1 MSVPTAPRRNISD
14 ALVAPRSRRSASL
27 NDLSHNSSLKLLL
40 KSDMSECENDDPLLR
55 SARKITDINCTY
67 VISACQTPGGTPLT
81 PNPVARLTLQR
92 RVTRNKDSSLLG
104 SGVGES
110 AEKGTETCL
119 TLQRR
124 PRMGSVNKG
133 TPVQTGSVDKGTPAQ
148 TGSVDKGTPAW
159 HVAGT
164 AGSNCTSQ
172 EMGTNVKMVNG
183 DKSFLAAPAVPSAED
198 TNCTDLRAETFP
210 ALRGADN
217 SVAPQCLSH
226 STPIRPQ
233 NQPEVVRLGHLAA
246 KPLSCKLNITVSGTG
261 SFHHRNTGK
270 GVLKNTN
277 KFDCLKKRTPTK
289 CVAEHRWTPWCGT
302 PQLKSPAA
310 SMLRNRTPSSQV
322 KPKPQSSLLA
332 NKRERSQEHT
342 LPPKEDSAVQSTSSE
357 RDPAGAESSQVTV
370 AVRVRP
376 FSRRE
381 KAESASQV
389 VFLNGEEIA
398 VRHPDMRHVYTFTY
412 DVSFW
417 SFDERHL
424 HYAGQTTVYET
435 LAAPLL
441 ARALEGY
448 NACLFAYGQTGSGKS
463 YTMMGFGE
471 EPGII
476 PRFCEDLFAQVA
488 KRQTQEVRYH
498 LEMSFFEVYNEKI
511 HDLLVCKGENG
522 QRKQPLR
529 VREHPVSGPY
539 VEALAVNVVASY
551 CDVQGWLE
559 LGSKQRATAATGM
572 NDKSSRSHAVVTL
585 VMTRTQTELVDG
597 EEHGHRV
604 TSRIH
609 LVDLAGSERCGSTR
623 TSGQQLR
630 EGVSINKSLLT
641 LGKVISALAE
651 HGSQRTVFI
660 PYRESVL
667 TWLLKE
673 SLGGNSK
680 TVMIATVSPAASSV
694 EETLSTLRY
703 AHQARRIVNV
713 ARVNEDVS
721 AQLIRE
727 LKAEIEKLKA
737 AQKSRQHGDPER
749 NRLCWQ
755 EVTFLRMKLHQ
766 QERDMAEMQRMW
778 KEKFEQAEKRKHEEI
793 KELQKAGITFQ
804 VDNHLPNLVNLS
816 EDPQLSEM
824 LLYVIKE
831 GTTTVGKCCPTSQ
844 PDIQLSGVLV
854 ADNHC
859 MITNVDGT
867 VSIVPIGEAKT
878 YINGRHILEPT
889 ELHHGDRVVLGGDH
903 YFRFNHPVEVQMR
916 LSTGGVPISE
926 GPKDFD
932 FAKNELLVAQR
943 AQLEA
948 EVQEARLQAK
958 QEMLQGVQIAREVA
972 EQELSSQRAAYES
985 RIEALE
991 AELRE
996 ESHQKKMQELSHQEA
1011 SHRIEELERAK
1022 QRLEQEVHAS
1032 RKRLAVQSLAA
1043 RQALEDHSI
1052 RHARILEA
1060 LEAEKQKIAKEV
1072 QILQQSHKDKTF
1084 TIPTSWSS
1092 MKLSMMLQEANAVS
1106 SRLKRYYVF
1115 GRHELSD
1122 KGSGPDPCIRVQN
1135 LRLGVSTFWSL
1146 EKFESKLVAM
1156 KELYESNC
1164 ANKCDNLFCDP
1175 EDEWEP
1181 DITNAPLSSFS
1192 RRRSRSLV
1200 KDRRI
1205 SSYLHD
1211 VQAPSGLMQKLST
1224 VCPDP
1229 PAPTLPRICRELIG
1243 SSLAVLGES
1252 HEGGTVANSLLGNFL
1267 AVYSGLLTIARAH
1280 EEQDEES
1287 QDDMFSSNRMAQAQA
1302 VQIAC
1307 AFGQLTAL
1315 LMHWLAS
1322 VPPSIGTNVVR
1333 LADELRQEVKMLG
1346 GHLQVFLQGCCAD
1359 IPSMVKDAQK
1369 KAIRSVQQA
1378 VNCVGQLAVLQGNE
1392 LCLPEAGGD
1401 EGASIPEEFETAV
1414 WGGVGLGLGTLLTS
1428 GVARAQELQRE
1439 LLRQCPQDQVTQQ
1452 KNTNAQAFV
1461 RALESVFAEWKTSS
1475 SRCPAQE
1482 GGSGYQDLKKMVDCA
1497 PELLKLQHCLEQTFQ
1512 IVISALRGRA
1522 GDGSQ
1527 LRSCVE
1533 SVCSLAQALPTNGCR
1548 SRGDLQSAARSLLLC
1563 FESEEGPDVLK
1574 PQETRDPHG
1583 SDGRQQCGPSRT
1595 GSSSGKGIPKR
1606 IYQLPSCPRQS
1617 SEGRAPSRTR
1627 WV

>member
-1 MSVPTAPRRNISD
+1 MSVPTVPRRNISD
-14 ALVAPRSRRSASL
+14 ALDASRSRRSASL

-40 KSDMSECENDDPLLR
+40 KSDMSECENDEPLLR
-55 SARKITDINCTY
+55 SARKIKDINCTY
-67 VISACQTPGGTPLT
+67 VISACQTPGGTPLA
-81 PNPVARLTLQR
+81 PNPVGRLTLQR

-110 AEKGTETCL
+110 AEKGTETRL

-124 PRMGSVNKG
+124 PR
-133 TPVQTGSVDKGTPAQ
+133 TGP
-148 TGSVDKGTPAW
+148 VDKGTPAW
-159 HVAGT
+159 NVAGT

-183 DKSFLAAPAVPSAED
+183 DKCSLAASAIPSAED
-198 TNCTDLRAETFP
+198 TNGTDLRAETFP
-210 ALRGADN
+210 ALRGADD

-226 STPIRPQ
+226 STPIHPQ
-233 NQPEVVRLGHLAA
+233 SQPEVVWSGRLAA
-246 KPLSCKLNITVSGTG
+246 KPLPCKLDITVSGTG
-261 SFHHRNTGK
+261 SFHHRNIGK
-270 GVLKNTN
+270 GVAKNTN

-289 CVAEHRWTPWCGT
+289 CVAEHGWTPWCGT

-310 SMLRNRTPSSQV
+310 SMLRRRTPSSQV
-322 KPKPQSSLLA
+322 KPKPQSSLLT

-342 LPPKEDSAVQSTSSE
+342 LPPKEDSAVQSTSPE
-357 RDPAGAESSQVTV
+357 RDSTGAESSQVTV

-381 KAESASQV
+381 KAESASQA

-398 VRHPDMRHVYTFTY
+398 VRHPDMRHVYTFMY

-417 SFDERHL
+417 SFDDH
-424 HYAGQTTVYET
+424 HPNYAGQTTVYET

-539 VEALAVNVVASY
+539 VEALAVNVVGSY
-551 CDVQGWLE
+551 SDVQGWLE

-597 EEHGHRV
+597 EDHVHRV
-604 TSRIH
+604 TSHIH

-651 HGSQRTVFI
+651 HGSRRMLFI

-703 AHQARRIVNV
+703 AHQARRIINV
-713 ARVNEDVS
+713 ARVNEDMS

-737 AQKSRQHGDPER
+737 AQRSRQHGDPEW
-749 NRLCWQ
+749 NRLCRQ
-755 EVTFLRMKLHQ
+755 EVTSLRMKLHQ

-831 GTTTVGKCCPTSQ
+831 GTTTVGKRRPTSR

-854 ADNHC
+854 ADDHC
-859 MITNVDGT
+859 MITNVDGI
-867 VSIVPIGEAKT
+867 VSIVPIREAKT
-878 YINGRHILEPT
+878 YVNGRHILEPT
-889 ELHHGDRVVLGGDH
+889 VLHHGDRVVLGGDH
-903 YFRFNHPVEVQMR
+903 YFRFNHPVEVQTR
-916 LSTGGVPISE
+916 PFTGGVPTSE

-991 AELRE
+991 AELKE
-996 ESHQKKMQELSHQEA
+996 ESHRKKMQELSHREA

-1022 QRLEQEVHAS
+1022 QCLEQEVHAS
-1032 RKRLAVQSLAA
+1032 RKWLAVQCLAA
-1043 RQALEDHSI
+1043 KQALEDHSI
-1052 RHARILEA
+1052 RHTRILEA

-1072 QILQQSHKDKTF
+1072 QILQHSHKNKTL

-1092 MKLSMMLQEANAVS
+1092 MKLSMMLQEANAIS

-1115 GRHELSD
+1115 GRHEPSD
-1122 KGSGPDPCIRVQN
+1122 KGSGPDPCVRVQN

-1146 EKFESKLVAM
+1146 EKFESKLAAM

-1164 ANKCDNLFCDP
+1164 ANKCDDLFCDP

-1181 DITNAPLSSFS
+1181 DITNASLSSFS

-1205 SSYLHD
+1205 SGYLHD
-1211 VQAPSGLMQKLST
+1211 VQASS
-1224 VCPDP
+1224 
-1229 PAPTLPRICRELIG
+1229 ASTLPRICRELIS

-1252 HEGGTVANSLLGNFL
+1252 HEGGTVADSLVGSFL
-1267 AVYSGLLTIARAH
+1267 AIHSGLLAIAQAY

-1287 QDDMFSSNRMAQAQA
+1287 QDDLFSSDCMAQAQT
-1302 VQIAC
+1302 VRVAC

-1315 LMHWLAS
+1315 LMYWLVS
-1322 VPPSIGTNVVR
+1322 VSPSTGTDVVR

-1359 IPSMVKDAQK
+1359 IPSMVKDTRK
-1369 KAIRSVQQA
+1369 KAVHSVQQA
-1378 VNCVGQLAVLQGNE
+1378 MKCVGQLVVLQGNE
-1392 LCLPEAGGD
+1392 LCLPEAG
-1401 EGASIPEEFETAV
+1401 IPEEFVATV
-1414 WGGVGLGLGTLLTS
+1414 RGGVGSGLETLLAS
-1428 GVARAQELQRE
+1428 GVARAQEIQRE
-1439 LLRQCPQDQVTQQ
+1439 LLRQCPQDQVTQRM
-1452 KNTNAQAFV
+1452 NANAQAFV
-1461 RALESVFAEWKTSS
+1461 GALESVFAEWKTRN

-1497 PELLKLQHCLEQTFQ
+1497 PKLLKLQHCLEQAFQ
-1512 IVISALRGRA
+1512 IVIPALRGCA

-1533 SVCSLAQALPTNGCR
+1533 SVCSLARSLPTDGCR
-1548 SRGDLQSAARSLLLC
+1548 SRGDLQSAAKSLLLS
-1563 FESEEGPDVLK
+1563 FESEEGPDLLK
-1574 PQETRDPHG
+1574 PQEMRDLHG
-1583 SDGRQQCGPSRT
+1583 SDGRQQCGLSRT
-1595 GSSSGKGIPKR
+1595 GSSGRTGIPKR
-1606 IYQLPSCPRQS
+1606 VCQLPSRPRWS
-1617 SEGRAPSRTR
+1617 SEGHVSSRTR